1 MVSISLGGHFEKFVQ
16 EQIAHGRYHT
26 ASEVVQDA
34 LRLMEDRE
42 KRLTAFDTAIERGLD
57 DIAAGR
63 VYEADSVF
71 DELDRELAALPDK
84 PAE

>member
-16 EQIAHGRYHT
+16 DQIAHGRYHT
-26 ASEVVQDA
+26 PSEVVQDA

-42 KRLTAFDTAIERGLD
+42 KQLTALDAAIEQGLD

-63 VYEADSVF
+63 VYDADSVF

-84 PAE
+84 PGE